1 MNLSAFRT
9 ASIAAITILAAV
21 LIAWQFGLFSPE
33 GSPGRMGIAKV
44 GGPFKL
50 TDHNG
55 IERDSREFRGRLMLI
70 YFGYTFCPDVCPTAL
85 QIMNLALQSLK
96 STAREIQPIFI
107 SIDPTRDTP
116 KILKKYVQNF
126 YPGLIGFTGSKKSI
140 KDVAKKYRI
149 YYAKASTKK
158 PKVETKDYLMD
169 HSSTLFLLD
178 RKGRYISHFNHQSQP
193 EAITK
198 VLQKYL

>member
-85 QIMNLALQSLK
+85 QIMNLALENLK
-96 STAREIQPIFI
+96 SKAKQIQPIFI

-116 KILKKYVQNF
+116 KILKNYVKNF
-126 YPGLIGFTGSKKSI
+126 YPSLIGFTGKEKSI
-140 KDVAKKYRI
+140 KDVAKKYRV
-149 YYAKASTKK
+149 YFAKASTKN
-158 PKVETKDYLMD
+158 PKLETTDYLMD
-169 HSSTLFLLD
+169 HSSILFLLD
-178 RKGRYISHFNHQSQP
+178 RKGRYLSHFNHQSQP